1 MHPEQP
7 LQESVAPEPLHPGH
21 PVQLALVDLGLG
33 GLTDDGLES
42 RHGRNA
48 NWLGSTPAGRRLF
61 VKRLSGPGGPERL
74 RRESAF
80 AALLDRVGPVGL
92 PVPDLVGVDTERLV
106 TVSVAAEDTHTVAH
120 DLAAWQVE
128 PALFSRLGRI
138 LATLHALPVD
148 EAEAAG
154 LRPEPVIEPDVRHFG
169 AIPFDL
175 AAGMSAGM
183 LDFYRLLQ
191 HDAEIVAPFT
201 RLHEVGP
208 YGPAVVHADMRVDQ
222 VLIGPDGGL
231 TVVDWEECR
240 IGDPARD
247 LGALVGDVLY
257 ATMVSLRRDDEA
269 TGTDLEQVTAQAAR
283 RLRDDGLPLV
293 HALHEGY
300 LDAGG
305 RRGPEFAAQTMRAAG
320 WQLFDRALA
329 RAQSHI
335 AFATRDRAAAGI
347 GRRMLLDP
355 AAAARA
361 LEWGADDR
369 PTVPDAAAADPAPA
383 GDPAGSATAEPALEA
398 VR

>member
-1 MHPEQP
+1 MHPDEP
-7 LQESVAPEPLHPGH
+7 LNEAVAPERSLNESVAPEPLHPGH
-21 PVQLALVDLGLG
+21 PVQLALEGLGLG
-33 GLTDDGLES
+33 GLTEEGLES

-61 VKRLSGPGGPERL
+61 VKRLSGPGGAERL
-74 RRESAF
+74 RREASF
-80 AALLDRVGPVGL
+80 AALLERAPSADL
-92 PVPDLVGVDTERLV
+92 PVPDLVGVDAERLV
-106 TVSVAAEDTHTVAH
+106 SVQTVAEDTHTVAH
-120 DLAAWQVE
+120 DLAAWQVQPE
-128 PALFSRLGRI
+128 LFGRLGRI
-138 LATLHALPVD
+138 LAGLHALPLDDARAV
-148 EAEAAG
+148 G
-154 LRPEPVIEPDVRHFG
+154 LAVEPVVEPDVRHFG

-191 HDAEIVAPFT
+191 HDPEIVGPFR
-201 RLHEVGP
+201 RLHEIGD

-222 VLIGPDGGL
+222 VLIGPDGDL
-231 TVVDWEECR
+231 IVVDWEECR

-257 ATMVSLRRDDEA
+257 ATMVSLRRDDDA
-269 TGTDLEQVTAQAAR
+269 GAGTDLEQVAAQASR
-283 RLRDDGLPLV
+283 RLTEDGLPLV

-300 LDAGG
+300 LDGDG
-305 RRGPEFAAQTMRAAG
+305 REGAAFREQTMRAAG

-347 GRRMLLDP
+347 GRRMLVDP

-361 LEWGADDR
+361 LGWDA
-369 PTVPDAAAADPAPA
+369 VPDAPAP
-383 GDPAGSATAEPALEA
+383 DLEVA
-398 VR
+398 R